1 MIKVNHATLTYRSG
15 KVVFDLDFKIG
26 QGQVMGYLGPN
37 GAGKTTTIRQLTG
50 FMKSDQGNCTI
61 NGKDFFHKAPV
72 INQLMVYIPVEI
84 VFWKG

>member
-50 FMKSDQGNCTI
+50 FMKSD
-61 NGKDFFHKAPV
+61 
-72 INQLMVYIPVEI
+72 
-84 VFWKG
+84 